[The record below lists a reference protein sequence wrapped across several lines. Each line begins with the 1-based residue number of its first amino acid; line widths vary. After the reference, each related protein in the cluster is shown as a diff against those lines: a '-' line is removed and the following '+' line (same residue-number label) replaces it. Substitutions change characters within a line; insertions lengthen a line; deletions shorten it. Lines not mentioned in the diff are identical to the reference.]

1 MLIIPIKK
9 AIRSILLSWNLSIF
23 VSIFNLLP
31 IFYSP
36 FRWREFEAFV
46 VPWTWILLLHKC
58 SIWIPIFGHLSNVY
72 RTQFLDRSQ
81 PGERTIYTNRLWTR
95 TSVVS
100 WSTRAK
106 REFQER
112 VLILPS
118 QCGGYVR
125 CPWLFYLSFYT
136 TLSVSLSFWQL
147 VSNPFHPHLIDH
159 PSSRSSWT
167 SIIYSWIV

>member
-9 AIRSILLSWNLSIF
+9 LIWSILISWNLSIF
-23 VSIFNLLP
+23 ISIFNLLTSF
-31 IFYSP
+31 IHLFDKENSKLSL
-36 FRWREFEAFV
+36 FHIMK
-46 VPWTWILLLHKC
+46 WILLLHKC

-112 VLILPS
+112 VVDSSVAMRWP
-118 QCGGYVR
+118 R
-125 CPWLFYLSFYT
+125 
-136 TLSVSLSFWQL
+136 TLSLTILSLFLHNSLRLSVFL
-147 VSNPFHPHLIDH
+147 ATCF
-159 PSSRSSWT
+159 
-167 SIIYSWIV
+167 

>member
-31 IFYSP
+31 IFHSP

-58 SIWIPIFGHLSNVY
+58 SIWIPIFGHLSNIY

-112 VLILPS
+112 VVDS
-118 QCGGYVR
+118 SVAMR
-125 CPWLFYLSFYT
+125 WLR
-136 TLSVSLSFWQL
+136 TLSLTILSLFLHNSLRLSVFL
-147 VSNPFHPHLIDH
+147 ATCF
-159 PSSRSSWT
+159 
-167 SIIYSWIV
+167 

>member
-31 IFYSP
+31 IFHSP

-112 VLILPS
+112 VVDS
-118 QCGGYVR
+118 SVAMR
-125 CPWLFYLSFYT
+125 WLR
-136 TLSVSLSFWQL
+136 TLSLTILSLFLHNSLRLSVFL
-147 VSNPFHPHLIDH
+147 ATCF
-159 PSSRSSWT
+159 
-167 SIIYSWIV
+167 